1 MTGIQY
7 VTDENGQKI
16 AVQIDLAIHG
26 DAVRDFLEDLDDIRI
41 IEERRDDPTVPYEDV
56 RARLIAKG
64 KL

>member
-16 AVQIDLAIHG
+16 AVQIDLTIHG

-41 IEERRDDPTVPYEDV
+41 IEERKDDPTVPYEDV